1 MTKHEMAM
9 DFHKQG
15 YNCAQA
21 VALPFCEEMGLDAA
35 VVKKATEGFG
45 AGMGGRTQTCG
56 ALSGAV
62 FVAGMRN
69 ADATN
74 PASKMDTY
82 KVCAKMSE
90 DFVAHCGSGVCAE
103 IKGLTGGKMLCSC
116 NECIAYGVKLV
127 EQLLANAE

>member
-1 MTKHEMAM
+1 MNKHEMAM
-9 DFHKQG
+9 DFHAQG

-21 VALPFCEEMGLDAA
+21 VAMPFREEMGLDTAL
-35 VVKKATEGFG
+35 VKKATEGFG
-45 AGMGGRTQTCG
+45 AGMGGRGQTCG

-62 FVAGMRN
+62 FVAGMLN
-69 ADATN
+69 ASATD

-82 KVCAKMSE
+82 KTCAKMSE
-90 DFVAHCGSGVCAE
+90 DFVAHCGSGICAE

-127 EQLLANAE
+127 EEMLTDK

>member
-1 MTKHEMAM
+1 MNKLDLAM
-9 DFHKQG
+9 DFHAQG

-21 VALPFCEEMGLDAA
+21 VAMPFCEEMRLDTAL
-35 VVKKATEGFG
+35 VKKATEGFG

-62 FVAGMRN
+62 FVAGMLN

-74 PASKMDTY
+74 PTSKMDTY

-90 DFVAHCGSGVCAE
+90 EFVAHCGSGVCE
-103 IKGLTGGKMLCSC
+103 VIKGLTGGEMLCSC
-116 NECIAYGVKLV
+116 NECIACGVKLV
-127 EQLLANAE
+127 EKMIASK

>member
-1 MTKHEMAM
+1 MSKLDLAM
-9 DFHKQG
+9 DFHAQG

-35 VVKKATEGFG
+35 VVKKAAEGFG

-56 ALSGAV
+56 ALSGAI
-62 FVAGMRN
+62 FVAGMLN

-82 KVCAKMSE
+82 KVCGKMSG
-90 DFVAHCGSGVCAE
+90 DFVAHCGSGVCE
-103 IKGLTGGKMLCSC
+103 VIKGLTGGEMLCSC
-116 NECIAYGVKLV
+116 NDCIRCGVKLV
-127 EQLLANAE
+127 EEYARNTK

>member
-1 MTKHEMAM
+1 MNKLDMAM
-9 DFHKQG
+9 DFHNRG

-21 VALPFCEEMGLDAA
+21 VAMPFCEEMGLDEAL
-35 VVKKATEGFG
+35 VKRATEGFG

-62 FVAGMRN
+62 FVAGMLN
-69 ADATN
+69 ASATD
-74 PASKMDTY
+74 PSSKMDTY

-116 NECIAYGVKLV
+116 NECIACGVKLV
-127 EQLLANAE
+127 EELLATAE

>member
-1 MTKHEMAM
+1 MNKPELAM
-9 DFHKQG
+9 DYHNQG

-21 VALPFCEEMGLDAA
+21 VALPFCEEMDLDTAL
-35 VVKKATEGFG
+35 VKKATEGFG

-62 FVAGMRN
+62 FVAGMLS
-69 ADATN
+69 ASATD
-74 PASKMDTY
+74 PTSKMATY

-90 DFVAHCGSGVCAE
+90 AFVAHCGSGVCAE
-103 IKGLTGGKMLCSC
+103 IKSMNGGKMLCSC

-127 EQLLANAE
+127 EKFIQQR

>member
-1 MTKHEMAM
+1 MSKLDLAM
-9 DFHKQG
+9 DFHQQG

-35 VVKKATEGFG
+35 VVKRATEGFG

-69 ADATN
+69 ADATD

-90 DFVAHCGSGVCAE
+90 EFVAHCGSGVCE
-103 IKGLTGGKMLCSC
+103 VIKGLTGGDMLCSC
-116 NECIAYGVKLV
+116 NECIACGVTLV
-127 EQLLANAE
+127 EEMIANK